1 MSDIGKKYDELA
13 EEEPTTRI
21 YIADDEAPN
30 LMLVERTLASLRFQT
45 RSFSNG
51 AELIAAIEEE
61 GAPDLVITDVRM
73 PVMNGFE
80 VCQKIKQ
87 NPKTQHIPIV
97 LVTGLNEMKDKV
109 RGLEEGADDFLQ
121 KPFHPVELRARVL
134 SLLRLKRMHDM
145 LEDENARLE
154 EQVRLRTLQLQ
165 EANERLQ
172 LRLNEIHVA
181 HEQLEEMKVN
191 LESVNMGLVT
201 ALEKANELNDT
212 DTGNHIR
219 RVCAYSEVLARGY
232 GLPEDFCSR
241 IRLYASLHDVG
252 KVGIADSVLKKPG
265 KFTPE
270 EFEEMKRHTVL
281 GYDLLKAAK
290 ADEIACNVALCH
302 HEKYD
307 GSGYPNG
314 LEGEAIPIEARVVAL
329 ADVWDALTNRRCY
342 KDAFPETRAMEIIKR
357 DSGSHF
363 DPQLVNC
370 LFNSLDEFRDIRAT
384 YPDSEE

>member
-1 MSDIGKKYDELA
+1 
-13 EEEPTTRI
+13 
-21 YIADDEAPN
+21 
-30 LMLVERTLASLRFQT
+30 
-45 RSFSNG
+45 
-51 AELIAAIEEE
+51 
-61 GAPDLVITDVRM
+61 
-73 PVMNGFE
+73 MNGFE

-87 NPKTQHIPIV
+87 DPKTKNIPIV

-172 LRLNEIHVA
+172 LRLDEIHTA
-181 HEQLEEMKVN
+181 NEQLEEMKIN

-241 IRLYASLHDVG
+241 IKLYASLHDVG

-290 ADEIACNVALCH
+290 ADEIACNVALSH

-307 GSGYPNG
+307 GSGYPSG
-314 LEGEAIPIEARVVAL
+314 LKGEAIPIEARVVAL

-342 KDAFPETRAMEIIKR
+342 KDAFPEARALEIIKS

-363 DPQLVNC
+363 DPNLVDC
-370 LFNSLDEFRDIRAT
+370 LVAALDEFRTIRST
-384 YPDSEE
+384 YPDGE